1 MEDDDWVLV
10 SSPSAPTTQPDPNT
24 TPEYLDD
31 ISAFVDDLAD
41 ALWPVNKTI
50 HDHPE
55 LGFKEKI
62 AAEALTSFLKTRPGW
77 SVKLNVY
84 GMETAWVAVWD
95 SGKKGTVVSFN
106 AEMDALPEIGH
117 ACGHNLIATASVSGA
132 LAAAATMEKNQLPG
146 KVVLF
151 GTPAEE
157 GGGGKIKLIKA
168 GAYTDYKVD
177 FNLIS
182 HPGITPDSA
191 LMTTTAYTRLKVEY
205 FGRESHAAANPWL
218 GINALDALITA
229 YNALSV
235 LRQQTQPAD
244 IIQGH
249 ITSGGLAPNII
260 HAYAAGTFVIRA
272 ASAACLAVLLSK
284 VQSCFAAGATA
295 TGARLALTRQNSYA
309 DHRPNAVL
317 ASLYRMRFNAL
328 GGAVPAPAVDA
339 VQGHSNASTDQG
351 DVSYALPSLSAG
363 FWIRPGAQRNG
374 PHSPDFEG
382 AAGTREA
389 FALALRVGKALAGT
403 AVGVVCGE
411 GGGREAV
418 WREWRRDVLGEEGV

>member
-1 MEDDDWVLV
+1 MAEDDDWVLL
-10 SSPSAPTTQPDPNT
+10 SPKRAAQPDPNT
-24 TPEYLDD
+24 TPDYLGA
-31 ISAFVDDLAD
+31 ISSYVDGLDG

-62 AAEALTSFLKTRPGW
+62 AAKALTDLLKTRPGW
-77 SVKLNVY
+77 SVKLGVY
-84 GMETAWVAVWD
+84 GMETAWVAVWE

-117 ACGHNLIATASVSGA
+117 ACGHNLIATASVAGA
-132 LAAAATMEKNQLPG
+132 LATAAVMEKYQLPG

-157 GGGGKIKLIKA
+157 GGGGKIKLIQA
-168 GAYTDYKVD
+168 GAYTAHKVD
-177 FNLIS
+177 FSLIS
-182 HPGITPDSA
+182 HPGITADSA
-191 LMTTTAYTRLKVEY
+191 LMNTTAYMRFKVEY

-229 YNALSV
+229 YTALSV

-260 HAYAAGTFVIRA
+260 HAYAAGVFVVRA
-272 ASAACLAVLLSK
+272 ASSSRLAVLEAQVRK
-284 VQSCFAAGATA
+284 CFEAGATA
-295 TGARLALTRQNSYA
+295 TGAQLKITPQGAYA
-309 DHRPNAVL
+309 DHRPNGVL
-317 ASLYRMRFNAL
+317 GALYRAAFNAL
-328 GGAVPAPAVDA
+328 GGAIPSPAVDR

-351 DVSYALPSLSAG
+351 DVSYHVPSLSPG
-363 FWIRPGAQRNG
+363 FWIRPGDQGNG

-389 FALALRVGKALAGT
+389 FGKALRVGKALAAT
-403 AVGVVCGE
+403 AVGVVAGP
-411 GGGREAV
+411 GVRERV
-418 WREWRRDVLGEEGV
+418 WREFERDVKGEE